1 MDCAAEATMGY
12 VAPVLTDTKVLETIM
27 MVLRKAP
34 NMRVFYQVVD
44 HLIIDCEKDKL
55 VNAKKT
61 TRLRFFI

>member
-34 NMRVFYQVVD
+34 NMRVFCQVVG
-44 HLIIDCEKDKL
+44 HLIKRNL
-55 VNAKKT
+55 LRM
-61 TRLRFFI
+61 RLPPPVIAVR